1 MIYGIFKDRF
11 NFSLLI
17 ITIVLSFSLFFI
29 SSQNNQV
36 LAQQICLPT
45 DQYLIWEGDWLANNI
60 PMTSSTQNILAP
72 SPMFVFNNNIGIG
85 TTTPQY
91 TLHVIGSVAADTV
104 CIAGDCRNEWPVA
117 TDSVSGSGAVSQVAF
132 WVDTKRISGDSN
144 FIWNTSSH
152 TLVVNGTVSSTN
164 LIGALD
170 VGYVQAGVFGSKV
183 GIGDYTFPSNLTI
196 NNNLYV
202 TNTILAM
209 ATITTNKAFCINNS
223 CINAWPETD
232 YVRGTGTTDRLVKW
246 INTSTVGNSII
257 YEKDNKIGI
266 NYINPE
272 ATLDING
279 SLQVLSFIMPPGA
292 QDDYVLT
299 SDDSGRGTWQ
309 PKASLPVGACVL
321 ASSTDAIP
329 PNSGFYID
337 ASVEVIQQNTAT
349 GTYYYIFCKTQ

>member
-1 MIYGIFKDRF
+1 MIYRIFKDKLNLF
-11 NFSLLI
+11 LLI
-17 ITIVLSFSLFFI
+17 ITIVLCFSLFFI
-29 SSQNNQV
+29 FFQDNQA

-45 DQYLIWEGDWLANNI
+45 DQYLIWEEDWIANNI
-60 PMTSSTQNILAP
+60 PMTSSTQNILAS

-117 TDSVSGSGAVSQVAF
+117 TDSVSGAGAVSQVAF
-132 WVDTKRISGDSN
+132 WVGTRRISGDSN
-144 FIWNTSSH
+144 FVWNTSSR
-152 TLVVNGTVSSTN
+152 TLIVNGTVSSTN
-164 LIGALD
+164 LSGALD

-183 GIGDYTFPSNLTI
+183 GGGDYAFPSNLTI

-202 TNTILAM
+202 TNTILAI

-279 SLQVLSFIMPPGA
+279 SLQVLSFIMPSGA

-299 SDDSGRGTWQ
+299 SDSQGNGTWK
-309 PKASLPVGACVL
+309 PKESLPIGACVI
-321 ASSTDAIP
+321 ASSSNAIP
-329 PNSGFYID
+329 PNSGFYVD
-337 ASVEVIQQNTAT
+337 TNVEVTRSD
-349 GTYYYIFCKTQ
+349 GTSDNYYIFCKSK